1 MMKPSSTIYLEKL
14 TEFARLLRREGMTV
28 GVGEIADAVQLLS
41 SIGFADRE
49 TVRIGLQTVFAKSQA
64 EQAAFHRVFDAYFVD
79 EDTKKASARAMREAE
94 EELARRRAQA
104 EEELTFQG
112 KPIELREDL
121 KEVYMTMP
129 EEEREKLKK
138 RIDRYR
144 DNADRAPG
152 LYDNFI
158 QSIFL
163 KTLLEQQMLAEDA
176 AVGNADD
183 PDADLLYRDISSF
196 QEADIPRA
204 VDLIQRIARQL
215 SGELTAKRR
224 KGGHSGALDFR
235 ATIRRG
241 LQTGG
246 ALTDLRY
253 KKKRKRRRRLVL
265 LCDVSGSMMQF
276 SEFVLQFMKSLSD
289 TAESARIFVF
299 SEELREVDPFAL
311 QNLDGFRN
319 YVRHSGLF
327 GRGTDLGGALEQ
339 LCAVRPSVF
348 GPSTILLVLSDAKT
362 VDLPRAER
370 ALLRAKA
377 KAGKVVFLNPIP
389 ERKWPYLKGCQSL
402 SSLATMLSCSTLD
415 ELTRAC
421 RKLLGS

>member
-1 MMKPSSTIYLEKL
+1 MTKPSSAVYLEKI
-14 TEFARLLRREGMTV
+14 TEFSRLLRREGLTV
-28 GVGEIADAVQLLS
+28 GIQEMMDAAELLS
-41 SIGFADRE
+41 KIDLEDRE
-49 TVRIGLQTVFAKSQA
+49 FVRLSLQTVFAKSQN
-64 EQAAFHRVFDAYFVD
+64 EQAAFSRVFDAYFVD
-79 EDTKKASARAMREAE
+79 EARKKASAKAMQEAE
-94 EELARRRAQA
+94 EELARRRAQM
-104 EEELTFQG
+104 EEDLTFQG
-112 KPIELREDL
+112 KPIDIREDL
-121 KEVYMTMP
+121 KEVYITMP

-138 RIDRYR
+138 RLERYR

-158 QSIFL
+158 QSIFM

-183 PDADLLYRDISSF
+183 PDADLLYREISAF
-196 QEADIPRA
+196 QPSDIPRA
-204 VDLIQRIARQL
+204 VALIQRIAHQL
-215 SGELTAKRR
+215 SGELTAKRKR
-224 KGGHSGALDFR
+224 GGHSGALDFR
-235 ATIRRG
+235 TTIRRG

-276 SEFVLQFMKSLSD
+276 SEFVLQFIKSMSD
-289 TAESARIFVF
+289 TADSSRIFVF

-311 QNLDGFRN
+311 QNMDGFRH

-327 GRGTDLGGALEQ
+327 GRGTDLGGALDQ

-348 GPSTILLVLSDAKT
+348 GPSTILIVLSDAKT
-362 VDLPRAER
+362 VDLAHAER
-370 ALLRAKA
+370 AILRAKT

-389 ERKWPYLKGCQSL
+389 ERKWPYLKGCQSMSAL
-402 SSLATMLSCSTLD
+402 TTMLSCSTLG
-415 ELTRAC
+415 ELARAC
-421 RKLLGS
+421 RKLLGA